1 MGAFS
6 FREAQVNGMDALDQ
20 VCRLR
25 TDLSDDDVARIRD
38 VARHLQLIADL
49 TQANVFVDCPLP
61 SGDDAVVVAEA
72 SPVSGH
78 SLYSE
83 SVVGKIAFA
92 AYEPAVARTHRTGEV
107 TTYNRA
113 ITQEG
118 KHVKQSVVPIKNDKG
133 ETIGSLILE
142 QDISEWIDN
151 AARVRVL
158 SEAVEQ
164 LSHVFFDIPGRSPL
178 SDVIQDALFLTDDQ
192 GRITYVNACG
202 ITLITEFQPSTH
214 LIGERLD
221 KVLPFIRGLQFL
233 EGEAV
238 RYETEV
244 GKRVFQVHAVGLWDP
259 SGTRSGLV
267 MIREVSELR
276 EKERQLQIQSA
287 MIKEIHHRVKNNL
300 QAVASLLR
308 LQMRRC
314 PEDQQAHYRQT
325 LNRIMS
331 IAAVHE
337 VLSGSRV
344 EMVDFHDVVRKIGWM
359 QIHSM
364 TADPPRIRYEVRGA
378 RLVLPSGRAVSLAL
392 VANELI
398 QNSLEHAYRDRTEG
412 LLAVEIGDQESWALL
427 QVVDDGCGF
436 QEGQVRE
443 SLELQIVR
451 TLTEC
456 DLGGVFHI
464 QVRPEGGTVATV
476 MFPKGE
482 TSDEQG
488 PNYDRG

>member
-192 GRITYVNACG
+192 GRITYVNACR
-202 ITLITEFQPSTH
+202 FNPS
-214 LIGERLD
+214 
-221 KVLPFIRGLQFL
+221 
-233 EGEAV
+233 
-238 RYETEV
+238 
-244 GKRVFQVHAVGLWDP
+244 
-259 SGTRSGLV
+259 
-267 MIREVSELR
+267 
-276 EKERQLQIQSA
+276 
-287 MIKEIHHRVKNNL
+287 
-300 QAVASLLR
+300 
-308 LQMRRC
+308 
-314 PEDQQAHYRQT
+314 
-325 LNRIMS
+325 
-331 IAAVHE
+331 
-337 VLSGSRV
+337 
-344 EMVDFHDVVRKIGWM
+344 
-359 QIHSM
+359 
-364 TADPPRIRYEVRGA
+364 
-378 RLVLPSGRAVSLAL
+378 
-392 VANELI
+392 
-398 QNSLEHAYRDRTEG
+398 
-412 LLAVEIGDQESWALL
+412 
-427 QVVDDGCGF
+427 
-436 QEGQVRE
+436 
-443 SLELQIVR
+443 
-451 TLTEC
+451 
-456 DLGGVFHI
+456 
-464 QVRPEGGTVATV
+464 
-476 MFPKGE
+476 
-482 TSDEQG
+482 
-488 PNYDRG
+488 